1 MWVWLVHV
9 FNLLWVWFVQ
19 VLNLLW
25 VLLVQVLNLVTVVI
39 PMPDILVAEK
49 VDNSASGNF
58 INNAIVITTKGK
70 VCEPCLCQPVGLS
83 ASECHDN
90 STDAVGRIQKTVL
103 CCEPDLS
110 LDRIVEFG
118 SECCS

>member
-1 MWVWLVHV
+1 
-9 FNLLWVWFVQ
+9 
-19 VLNLLW
+19 
-25 VLLVQVLNLVTVVI
+25 
-39 PMPDILVAEK
+39 MPDILVAEK

-83 ASECHDN
+83 ASECHDDD
-90 STDAVGRIQKTVL
+90 TDAVDRIQKTAL

-110 LDRIVEFG
+110 LEQASPPIVYGQHKLEIHIWLG
-118 SECCS
+118 V